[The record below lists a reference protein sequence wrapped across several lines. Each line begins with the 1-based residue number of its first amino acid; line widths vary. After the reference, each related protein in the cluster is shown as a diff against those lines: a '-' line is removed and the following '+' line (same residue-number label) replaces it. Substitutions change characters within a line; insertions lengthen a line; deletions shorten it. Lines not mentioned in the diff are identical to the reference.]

1 MTGMASAWQSVL
13 SGLPV
18 LLVHLAL
25 TTGLLLGGIALYVSF
40 APYRELGLVR
50 EGNVAAAVVL
60 SGQTLGLCIPLS
72 MMLATSVSI
81 PDIVLWGV
89 IAIILQFIAI
99 AAVRLS
105 IHHLPSLIKSGH
117 IAPALVLA
125 CAQVVAGILNAAA
138 LSR

>member
-1 MTGMASAWQSVL
+1 
-13 SGLPV
+13 
-18 LLVHLAL
+18 LVHLVL
-25 TTGLLLGGIALYVSF
+25 TTALLLGGVALYVRM
-40 APYRELGLVR
+40 APYHELEQIR

-60 SGQTLGLCIPLS
+60 SGQTLGLCIPLA

-81 PDIVLWGV
+81 PDIVLWGI
-89 IAIILQFIAI
+89 IAIVLQFVAI

-105 IHHLPSLIKSGH
+105 IHHLPALIKRGH
-117 IAPALVLA
+117 IPPALVLA

>member
-1 MTGMASAWQSVL
+1 MTGMASAWASVL

-18 LLVHLAL
+18 LVVHLAL
-25 TTGLLLGGIALYVSF
+25 TTALLLGGVALYVSM
-40 APYRELGLVR
+40 APYHEMEQIR

-60 SGQTLGLCIPLS
+60 SGQTLGLSIPLA
-72 MMLATSVSI
+72 MMLATSVSV
-81 PDIVLWGV
+81 PDIVLWGI
-89 IAIILQFIAI
+89 IAIILQFVAI